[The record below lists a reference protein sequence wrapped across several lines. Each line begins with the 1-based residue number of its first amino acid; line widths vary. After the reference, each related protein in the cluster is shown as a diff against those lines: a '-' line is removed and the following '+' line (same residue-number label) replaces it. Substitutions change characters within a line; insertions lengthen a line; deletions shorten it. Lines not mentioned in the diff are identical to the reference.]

1 MKCQQT
7 MSEALTKV
15 FSETISRG
23 HKLEGEML
31 GVRSSGWPG
40 ALCMDRDN

>member
-7 MSEALTKV
+7 TPEALTKV
-15 FSETISRG
+15 CSETISRV

-31 GVRSSGWPG
+31 GVRSAGCPG
-40 ALCMDRDN
+40 ALCMDN